1 MKCRL
6 ICKTNVLLVIA
17 ALFWSGST
25 RVFAQAGYDDTD
37 YSYVD
42 SEEQIESGV
51 KIAPLI
57 AGSLLHNDYYA
68 GEVHVGLDC
77 LFTGVLDPFYFGIG
91 LRGDLGF
98 PRDGFPFRYV
108 VGGETLDSPSL
119 VGGTFYVP
127 LGVSFSPFSN
137 DKISFFIEAK
147 GGASL
152 VTLITLG
159 TNASSKLHFIPM
171 GGLGIGFIIYGFEI
185 AVFTEYDPLNS
196 FSQGIKI
203 AYRIPL
209 KFGGRKYE

>member
-108 VGGETLDSPSL
+108 VGEETLDSPSL

-147 GGASL
+147 GGVDKDAGVRIFIAHTANSEY
-152 VTLITLG
+152 
-159 TNASSKLHFIPM
+159 KLSEAEMSPAFYKYI
-171 GGLGIGFIIYGFEI
+171 
-185 AVFTEYDPLNS
+185 
-196 FSQGIKI
+196 QGQILF
-203 AYRIPL
+203 PS
-209 KFGGRKYE
+209 